1 MEKSPPL
8 VSTPLLSEAYCRTPL
23 LLFRLPVLETPCTP
37 WHELELSPPPVT
49 VNVWLEPPLLLS
61 CSVPWLTCAMAGTA
75 ATTTIASKAANNII
89 FFNFTPPYERA
100 SMTFG
105 ILSSTLFPVNGET
118 QLFSTFLKTT

>member
-8 VSTPLLSEAYCRTPL
+8 VSTPLLSEAYCRTPV
-23 LLFRLPVLETPCTP
+23 LLFRLPVLSTPCTP

-49 VNVWLEPPLLLS
+49 VNVWLESPLLFS

-89 FFNFTPPYERA
+89 FFIP
-100 SMTFG
+100 
-105 ILSSTLFPVNGET
+105 
-118 QLFSTFLKTT
+118 FSFFSLYSLTHIHKKVLLRNL